1 MSVGTGGVGLGAVR
15 DRVARLLPRVI
26 ALIGAGLL
34 LASFLTVL
42 QYISDVTGQTT
53 QFHLIAGL
61 ALVGATLLARTV
73 RVGIAVAV
81 STAIFVVGLA
91 WYVVALPHNPPLVG
105 ILDSNVKLLTGQSIL
120 RIRDAG
126 VWAMVVTPTPVFVTW
141 YLALRRWY
149 SVGALVG
156 GATLGYFVLTGDAG
170 TTTTLMGVIGAVAL
184 VGFGDL
190 DRRDVSA
197 DVAGSVAVVLAV
209 MVLAPLVVT
218 VVPGGAG
225 SPTGLFGDET
235 VTMEDNVVEAGN
247 ELDIVGG
254 IQLTPD
260 VRFTVES
267 EEPSYWRTGSY
278 DRYTGDGWVRS
289 GETASYEEGSLRGP
303 RGEATTLRQRVTTE
317 TPTQA
322 LPAAWR
328 PTGVTGI
335 ETDKIGVTAAGG
347 LQYDGTIAVG
357 ETYEV
362 VSQIPEANAAELAER
377 GTNYPDE
384 IEERYTQLPDS
395 TPGRVAERTDHIT
408 QNAQNPLD
416 RAVLIEEWLE
426 TNRDY
431 SLDIDRPGGDIADA
445 FLFEME
451 EGYCTYYAT
460 TMVTM
465 LRTQDI
471 PARLVVG
478 YTPGEQVDEGEWVAR
493 GLDSHVWVEV
503 YFPRTGW
510 VQFDP
515 TPADPREEAEQDRV
529 ESARESGDPTVDTEA
544 TQPEEQQ
551 DGQTEETGDQQNRDE
566 STENGTDDQQ
576 SGLSGTPAGIESPS
590 VPDETSSAQ
599 DRANDSGIEQAF
611 ADETCPVP
619 SCPRV
624 LEEDNTTEQTDGNE
638 TGGSGVSGGGGGGL
652 ELPDHPPGD
661 ELALGTIAV
670 VGVLAGLERSSR
682 VQRLWRRLV
691 LRVRRRS
698 DPETD
703 IERAHERLVL
713 ALESRHRPRK
723 SGETMR
729 AYLDA
734 IDAGP
739 RARRVARLREQ
750 ARYSE
755 SISREQADRALE
767 LVDSLGPSET
777 ISGPD
782 T

>member
-1 MSVGTGGVGLGAVR
+1 MSVGTDGVGLWAVR

-26 ALIGAGLL
+26 ALVGAGLL

-53 QFHLIAGL
+53 RFHLIVAL

-81 STAIFVVGLA
+81 SVAIFVVGLA
-91 WYVVALPHNPPLVG
+91 WYVVALPHNPPLAG

-126 VWAMVVTPTPVFVTW
+126 VWALVVTPTPVFVTW

-149 SVGALVG
+149 STGALVG
-156 GATLGYFVLTGDAG
+156 GVTLGYFVLTGDAG
-170 TTTTLMGVIGAVAL
+170 TTTTLLGVVGAVTL

-209 MVLAPLVVT
+209 MVLAPLVIT

-235 VTMEDNVVEAGN
+235 VTMEGNVVEAGN

-289 GETASYEEGSLRGP
+289 GETASYDDVSLRGP
-303 RGEATTLRQRVTTE
+303 RGDATTLRQRVTTE

-328 PTGVTGI
+328 PTGVTDI

-362 VSQIPEANAAELAER
+362 VSQVPEANAAELAER

-384 IEERYTQLPDS
+384 IEKRYTQLPDS
-395 TPGRVAERTDHIT
+395 TPGRVAERTDRIT

-416 RAVLIEEWLE
+416 RAVLIEQWLE

-431 SLDIDRPGGDIADA
+431 SLDIDRPGGDIADS

-478 YTPGEQVDEGEWVAR
+478 YTPGEQVDEDEWVAR
-493 GLDSHVWVEV
+493 GLNSHVWVEV

-515 TPADPREEAEQDRV
+515 TPVDPREEAEQDRV
-529 ESARESGDPTVDTEA
+529 ESARESGDPTVDTEE
-544 TQPEEQQ
+544 TRPEGQ
-551 DGQTEETGDQQNRDE
+551 QTEETDDQQNRDE

-576 SGLSGTPAGIESPS
+576 SGLSETLGGIESPS
-590 VPDETSSAQ
+590 VPDEASSAQ
-599 DRANDSGIEQAF
+599 DGANDSSTEQAF

-619 SCPRV
+619 SCPEV
-624 LEEDNTTEQTDGNE
+624 LEEDNATGQTDGNGS
-638 TGGSGVSGGGGGGL
+638 GGSGVSGGGGGLG
-652 ELPDHPPGD
+652 LPDHPPGD

-682 VQRLWRRLV
+682 VQRLWRQLV

-755 SISREQADRALE
+755 SISREQADEALE
-767 LVDSLGPSET
+767 LVDSLDASET
-777 ISGPD
+777 VSDAD